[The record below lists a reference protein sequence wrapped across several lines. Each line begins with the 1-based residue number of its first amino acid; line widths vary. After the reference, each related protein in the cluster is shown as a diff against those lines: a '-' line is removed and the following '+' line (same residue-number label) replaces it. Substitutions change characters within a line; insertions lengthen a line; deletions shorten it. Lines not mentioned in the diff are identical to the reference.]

1 MGGSVLPL
9 GLPGNSRFR
18 VVLCRGV
25 VVHVTVCH
33 ILITHVVVHIHVTW
47 GEGKG
52 FRELIELNRFQLL
65 AEWFY

>member
-1 MGGSVLPL
+1 MGRPVLPL
-9 GLPGNSRFR
+9 GLPGDSRFG
-18 VVLCRGV
+18 VVLCCGV

-52 FRELIELNRFQLL
+52 VRE
-65 AEWFY
+65 